1 MFKPTILIDFDKTI
15 SPVHGFYAPP
25 SNDVIAAIKKLQS
38 KYDIS
43 IYSTRCNPE
52 FSNGEGVEQITAYMT
67 EHGVPFDSICSRKP
81 VFAALI
87 DDRSFNPNHVSWDKI
102 VEDLLDRVT

>member
-15 SPVHGFYAPP
+15 SPVHGFYAAP
-25 SNDVIAAIKKLQS
+25 SVEVVNAIRKLHE

-43 IYSTRCNPE
+43 IYSTRCNPQLT
-52 FSNGEGVEQITAYMT
+52 SVEGIEHIIDYMRKY
-67 EHGVPFDSICSRKP
+67 EIPYDSICNSKP

-87 DDRSFNPNHVSWDKI
+87 DDRSFNPNHVSWDRI
-102 VEDLLDRVT
+102 AEELLDRIT